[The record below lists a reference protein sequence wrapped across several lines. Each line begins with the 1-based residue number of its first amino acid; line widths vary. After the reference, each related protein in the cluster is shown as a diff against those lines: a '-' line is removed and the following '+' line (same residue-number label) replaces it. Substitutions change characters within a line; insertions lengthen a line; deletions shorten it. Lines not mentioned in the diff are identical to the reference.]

1 MKKKLIFFCLVLCFL
16 SCKKKLIEPVESIAP
31 EIDFFSSN
39 YFAPSEVN
47 NFKGLVKCSEPAYWE
62 GKRLKLQGFLF
73 SGNINTRDKKFFV
86 YDNIKVF
93 EATNRAFEVY
103 YQSKDS
109 ITISRI
115 LLDSVNKDK
124 HCLMQVTCFTTQTV
138 IEGCVKVVKFTL
150 TKPEDLEF
158 K

>member
-1 MKKKLIFFCLVLCFL
+1 MKKELIFFLLILGFWA
-16 SCKKKLIEPVESIAP
+16 CKKKPIEPTYP
-31 EIDFFSSN
+31 EFDFFSSN
-39 YFAPSEVN
+39 YFAPSDAN
-47 NFKGLVKCSEPAYWE
+47 NFKGVIKCSEDAYWE
-62 GKRLKLQGFLF
+62 GKKLRLQGFLF

-93 EATNRAFEVY
+93 EADNRSFQDY
-103 YQSKDS
+103 YQPKDS
-109 ITISRI
+109 ISISKI

-124 HCLMQVTCFTTQTV
+124 HCLMQVTCFTTETV

>member
-1 MKKKLIFFCLVLCFL
+1 MKKELILFLLILGFF
-16 SCKKKLIEPVESIAP
+16 SCQKKPVEPTYP
-31 EIDFFSSN
+31 EIDFLSSN
-39 YFAPSEVN
+39 YFAPSEIN
-47 NFKGLVKCSEPAYWE
+47 NCKGIVKCSEDAYWE

-73 SGNINTRDKKFFV
+73 SGNIDIRDKKFFV
-86 YDNIKVF
+86 YDSINIFAVG
-93 EATNRAFEVY
+93 NRSFEVY

-109 ITISRI
+109 VTLSKI
-115 LLDSVNKDK
+115 LLDNVNKDK